1 MKELKVLWLQPHSAT
16 AESLGFAK
24 LHLAVRQLHTNLVLC
39 PHTGLGFSSLVGYLL
54 CNPIGKDSRLGKLL
68 YWY

>member
-1 MKELKVLWLQPHSAT
+1 MRELKVFWLHHHSAT
-16 AESLGFAK
+16 ADSLVFAK
-24 LHLAVRQLHTNLVLC
+24 LDLAVRQLHSNLVLC